1 MVRYLSILLTCLMIL
16 GGCSTKDP
24 GNVLPP
30 PPPDNGDT
38 PEEPEPD
45 QPGEP
50 SGDDSER
57 LARLGQTPVVCC
69 YFTEYTKESEFPTLE
84 DVKCFTHINIG
95 HARFVNKETGDGG
108 LELKDP
114 GPSYLKRL
122 AAYKASYPELKLLL
136 MIGGWGKNA
145 NGFSMMARDAAK
157 RKLFCQE
164 CLRICQEYNLDGV
177 DLDWEYP
184 TYAAEGNGADPSD
197 TRNFTILVK
206 ELRETLG
213 KDRLITYAA
222 SDSGKYIDNAGVLEW
237 VDYINVM
244 TYSMGDPP
252 YHNSPLYRSGLT
264 KTRSGEESIEIFH
277 KQGVPYNRMNYGIG
291 FYGHGDGKVYPSS
304 VQYYLA
310 VEALEK
316 GTVSGKSVAGFNI
329 RHWDPVGKNCYLG
342 DAAGTMYASYEDT
355 ESISCRVAFIKK
367 KGLLGAFAWEY
378 REDAA
383 DGTLRK
389 FLWNEMH
396 KK

>member
-122 AAYKASYPELKLLL
+122 GAYKASYPELKLLL

-157 RKLFCQE
+157 RKLF
-164 CLRICQEYNLDGV
+164 
-177 DLDWEYP
+177 
-184 TYAAEGNGADPSD
+184 
-197 TRNFTILVK
+197 
-206 ELRETLG
+206 
-213 KDRLITYAA
+213 
-222 SDSGKYIDNAGVLEW
+222 
-237 VDYINVM
+237 
-244 TYSMGDPP
+244 
-252 YHNSPLYRSGLT
+252 
-264 KTRSGEESIEIFH
+264 
-277 KQGVPYNRMNYGIG
+277 
-291 FYGHGDGKVYPSS
+291 
-304 VQYYLA
+304 
-310 VEALEK
+310 
-316 GTVSGKSVAGFNI
+316 
-329 RHWDPVGKNCYLG
+329 
-342 DAAGTMYASYEDT
+342 
-355 ESISCRVAFIKK
+355 
-367 KGLLGAFAWEY
+367 
-378 REDAA
+378 
-383 DGTLRK
+383 
-389 FLWNEMH
+389 
-396 KK
+396 